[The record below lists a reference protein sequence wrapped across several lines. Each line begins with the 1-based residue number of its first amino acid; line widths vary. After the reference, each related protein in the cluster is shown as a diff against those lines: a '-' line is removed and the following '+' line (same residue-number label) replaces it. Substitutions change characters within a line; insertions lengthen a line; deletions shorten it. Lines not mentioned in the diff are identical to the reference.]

1 MPLMTLD
8 EALEKLPDILKKDL
22 QQNLCVC
29 NSVPKIKIIQTI
41 VDGADTLEKVQK
53 TTYASDGNG
62 CCKREVER
70 LIEVIT
76 EK

>member
-1 MPLMTLD
+1 MTLD

-22 QQNLCVC
+22 EQNLCVC
-29 NSVPKIKIIQTI
+29 NCVPKIKIIQAI

-70 LIEVIT
+70 LLEVIT
-76 EK
+76 EE